1 MKAQETYGEQ
11 VYTVAEVAR
20 IFRLS
25 ASAVRRLI
33 RRGEIPAIHLG
44 RTWHIPK
51 SVVDA
56 LFAQPLLTTFTPQ
69 DIGFG
74 SWRDWD
80 ESTDSVTL
88 VNQMRRQNAR
98 TLRETL
104 AELEQ

>member
-1 MKAQETYGEQ
+1 MESQETYSEQ

-33 RRGEIPAIHLG
+33 RQGEIPAIHLG
-44 RTWHIPK
+44 RTYRIPK

-56 LFAQPLLTTFTPQ
+56 LFAQPLITTFTPQ
-69 DIGFG
+69 DLGLG
-74 SWRDWD
+74 VWKDWD
-80 ESTDSVTL
+80 ESSDSVTL
-88 VNQMRRQNAR
+88 VNQMRHHNTK

-104 AELEQ
+104 ADLGQ